1 MIGRRVGLGAV
12 AASLAGALVLLAPGA
27 ASAGTLD
34 QQQTDGSGM
43 GVNATSTHSVG
54 QTFTPGLSGK
64 LDQVDLFLSKQ
75 TNPNNVLNVE
85 IRDVAGTAYNS
96 PPGTAVLAS
105 ASVAASAVPA
115 SGAFVPIAFTA
126 PASVAAGTRYAIV
139 IWTAAGGGNYVWYLS
154 TAHETYTGGVAD
166 DTNSS
171 PPTTAWSAFLSDFA
185 FKTYVTV
192 PAVGPTGRRTAA
204 LKKCKKKHKKNHD
217 NKKFKKCKKKARKLP
232 V

>member
-1 MIGRRVGLGAV
+1 MIGRRVGLGLV
-12 AASLAGALVLLAPGA
+12 ATSLAGVLVLLAPGA

-43 GVNATSTHSVG
+43 AVSVTSTHSAG
-54 QTFTPGLSGK
+54 QTFTAGLSGK
-64 LDQVDLFLSKQ
+64 LDQVDLWLSKQ

-85 IRDVAGTAYNS
+85 IRDVAGTANNS

-105 ASVAASAVPA
+105 ASVAASVVPT
-115 SGAFVPIAFTA
+115 SGAFVPIAFSV

-139 IWTAAGGGNYVWYLS
+139 TWTAAVGGNYVWYLS
-154 TAHETYTGGVAD
+154 TAHETYTGGVAE
-166 DTNSS
+166 DTSSS
-171 PPTTAWSAFLSDFA
+171 PPTTPWSAFLSDFA

-192 PAVGPTGRRTAA
+192 PVAGPTGRRAAA
-204 LKKCKKKHKKNHD
+204 LKKCKKKHKKNHSK
-217 NKKFKKCKKKARKLP
+217 KKFKKCKKTAKKLP